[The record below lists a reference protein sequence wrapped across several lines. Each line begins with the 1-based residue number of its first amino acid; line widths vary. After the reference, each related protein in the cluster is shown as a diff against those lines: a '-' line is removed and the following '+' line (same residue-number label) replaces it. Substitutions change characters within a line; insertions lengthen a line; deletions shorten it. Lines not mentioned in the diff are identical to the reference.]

1 MMITDLKRLEDEE
14 DEYDYQCAID
24 SKRESEGIS
33 YSREEVLKELGLYE
47 IKSKYFFR

>member
-1 MMITDLKRLEDEE
+1 MMITDLKRLE

-33 YSREEVLKELGLYE
+33 YSREEVLKELGLYDIQE
-47 IKSKYFFR
+47 